1 MNITAMRNDRTL
13 LFAAE
18 ELCKYLKKIS
28 VDAEITLGLYTDFEG
43 IEKEVSEEIDSFK
56 IDIESG
62 KGIIAASNPRS
73 VLYGV
78 YTYLKKFGIKWIR
91 PGKTGEY
98 IPEKINDV
106 PYCKTEET
114 ASYRYRGLCGA
125 GAVSIENVLDQVDWA
140 AKMGYNRFFMEL
152 VDGSIFFESWYN
164 NPSNPDRKVTPVSK
178 EEIENFFK
186 MIGDEMLKRDLIYQR
201 AGHGFMCEPFGIN
214 VKNWGA
220 QVENGFELSEEMME
234 ILPFENGKRQ
244 LHNNTPMVTNFC
256 LSNKKARD
264 KVVAYTTEYAKSH
277 PEVRE
282 LQFWLADG
290 YNNHCECPE
299 CSKKLPTDFYV
310 MLLNE
315 LDEAF
320 TKAGITTKIV
330 LLSYV
335 ELLWP
340 PVCEKLKS
348 KDRFIMF
355 FCPITRS
362 NSISYKAED
371 PMKRINMDL
380 PEFKRN
386 DINWPMSAAEN
397 LAFLR
402 KWQDTQPSIHGY
414 MEFGYHFYW
423 RRYKDYTFYN
433 SARILCE
440 DVSYLEKAGLE
451 GMISCQATREY
462 FPTGLGLYSYAETLW
477 DKDKDF
483 DEIANEYLEA
493 SFGEGWQFVKKYLQT
508 LSEVSEYQEHRY
520 YPDVPRVYIKKRCE
534 WTREYIEST
543 LAQRTVDAKNPMQKE
558 SWKYLNLHAE
568 FLKQFTYLVE
578 ALDEND
584 LDKAERQVD
593 EIHKYL
599 CSIEEEVQPI
609 WDIGGFASRYKFVI
623 SKLREV

>member
-28 VDAEITLGLYTDFEG
+28 VDAEISLGLYTDFEG

-56 IDIESG
+56 IDVESG

-164 NPSNPDRKVTPVSK
+164 NPSNPDRKVNPVSK
-178 EEIENFFK
+178 EEIEKFFK

-264 KVVAYTTEYAKSH
+264 KVVRYTTDYAKSH

-362 NSISYKAED
+362 NSTSYKAED
-371 PMKRINMDL
+371 PMKRIDMDL

-402 KWQDTQPSIHGY
+402 KWQDTQSSIHGY

-543 LAQRTVDAKNPMQKE
+543 LAQRTVDAKNPVQKE

-568 FLKQFTYLVE
+568 FLKKFTYLVE

-584 LDKAERQVD
+584 LDKAENLVG

-609 WDIGGFASRYKFVI
+609 WDIGGFSGRYKFVI

>member
-1 MNITAMRNDRTL
+1 MKISAMNDNRTL

-18 ELCKYLKKIS
+18 ELQKYLEKIS
-28 VDAEITLGLYTDFEG
+28 VSADVKLGLYSDFDG
-43 IEKEVSEEIDSFK
+43 VVGEESDDIDSFK
-56 IDIESG
+56 IDIENNT
-62 KGIIAASNPRS
+62 GIIAASNPRS

-91 PGKTGEY
+91 PGKDGEY

-125 GAVSIENVLDQVDWA
+125 GAVSIENILEEVDWA

-178 EEIENFFK
+178 EEIEKFFK

-220 QVENGFELSEEMME
+220 QVENGFEISEEMKE

-244 LHNNTPMVTNFC
+244 LHNNTPMITNFC

-264 KVVAYTTEYAKSH
+264 KVVRYTTDYAKSH

-320 TKAGITTKIV
+320 TKEGITTKIV

-371 PMKRINMDL
+371 PMKRIDMDL

-477 DKDKDF
+477 NKDKDF

-534 WTREYIEST
+534 WTREYLGST
-543 LAQRTVDAKNPMQKE
+543 LSERTVDVKNPVQKE

-568 FLKQFTYLVE
+568 FLKKFTYLVE

-584 LDKAERQVD
+584 LDKAENLVD

-599 CSIEEEVQPI
+599 CSIEDEVQPV
-609 WDIGGFASRYKFVI
+609 WDIGGFSGRYKFVI

>member
-1 MNITAMRNDRTL
+1 
-13 LFAAE
+13 
-18 ELCKYLKKIS
+18 
-28 VDAEITLGLYTDFEG
+28 
-43 IEKEVSEEIDSFK
+43 
-56 IDIESG
+56 
-62 KGIIAASNPRS
+62 
-73 VLYGV
+73 
-78 YTYLKKFGIKWIR
+78 
-91 PGKTGEY
+91 
-98 IPEKINDV
+98 
-106 PYCKTEET
+106 
-114 ASYRYRGLCGA
+114 
-125 GAVSIENVLDQVDWA
+125 
-140 AKMGYNRFFMEL
+140 MGYNRFFMEL

-164 NPSNPDRKVTPVSK
+164 NPSNPDRKVNPVSK
-178 EEIENFFK
+178 EEIEKFFK

-264 KVVAYTTEYAKSH
+264 KVVRYTTDYAKSH

-362 NSISYKAED
+362 NSTSYKAED
-371 PMKRINMDL
+371 PMKRIDMDL

-402 KWQDTQPSIHGY
+402 KWQDTQSSIHGY

-543 LAQRTVDAKNPMQKE
+543 LAQRTVDAKNPVQKE

-568 FLKQFTYLVE
+568 FLKKFTYLVE

-584 LDKAERQVD
+584 LDKAENLVG

-609 WDIGGFASRYKFVI
+609 WDIGGFSGRYKFVI

>member
-1 MNITAMRNDRTL
+1 MNIIVLRKEKPI

-18 ELCKYLKKIS
+18 ELEKYLIKMA
-28 VDAEITLGLYTDFEG
+28 VDAEVELGLYTDFEG
-43 IEKEVSEEIDSFK
+43 IEKEVSDDTDSFK
-56 IDIESG
+56 IDIENG

-91 PGKTGEY
+91 PGIDGEY
-98 IPEKINDV
+98 IPERLNDV

-114 ASYRYRGLCGA
+114 ASYRYRGLCGG
-125 GAVSIENVLDQVDWA
+125 GAVTVENMLDEIDWA
-140 AKMGYNRFFMEL
+140 AKMGYNRLFIEL
-152 VDGSIFFESWYN
+152 VDASIIFERWYN
-164 NPSNPDRKVTPVSK
+164 KPSNPNRKVTSVSK
-178 EEIENFFK
+178 KQIEEYFK
-186 MIGDEMLKRDLIYQR
+186 LIGDEMLKRGLVYHR

-214 VKNWGA
+214 VKDWGA
-220 QVENGFELSEEMME
+220 EVEKDFRLSDEMKE
-234 ILPFENGKRQ
+234 ILPYINGKRQ
-244 LHNNTPMVTNFC
+244 LHNNTPMITNFC

-264 KVVAYTTEYAKSH
+264 KVVAYTTEYAKNH
-277 PEVRE
+277 PEVEE
-282 LQFWLADG
+282 LEFWLADG

-320 TKAGITTKIV
+320 TKEGIKSKLV

-340 PVCEKLKS
+340 PVCEKLKN
-348 KDRFIMF
+348 KDRFIML

-371 PMKRINMDL
+371 PAEREMDL
-380 PEFKRN
+380 PEFERN
-386 DINWPMSAAEN
+386 NINWPMSAAEN

-402 KWQDTQPSIHGY
+402 KWKDTQPSIHGY
-414 MEFGYHFYW
+414 LEFGYHFYW
-423 RRYKDYTFYN
+423 RTYKDYTFYN

-451 GMISCQATREY
+451 GMISCQTTRAY

-483 DEIANEYLEA
+483 DAIVNEYLEA
-493 SFGEGWQFVKKYLQT
+493 SFGDNWQFVKKYLQT
-508 LSEVSEYQEHRY
+508 LSEVSEYQEHRF

-534 WTREYIEST
+534 WTRGYLDST
-543 LAQRTVDAKNPMQKE
+543 LADRTVEIKNPVQKA

-593 EIHKYL
+593 EITEYL
-599 CSIEEEVQPI
+599 FSIEDEVQPI
-609 WDIGGFASRYKFVI
+609 WDIDGFASRYKFVI